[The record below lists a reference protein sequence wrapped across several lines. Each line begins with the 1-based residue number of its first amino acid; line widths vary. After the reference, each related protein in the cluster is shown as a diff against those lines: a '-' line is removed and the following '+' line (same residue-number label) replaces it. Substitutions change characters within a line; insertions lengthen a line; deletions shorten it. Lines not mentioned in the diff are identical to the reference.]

1 MCTRLARAASARRH
15 PRAKPSTTTRIS
27 PRCFSRRRGSR
38 WSTARHLAS
47 RPSSAYPMR
56 QASTPLKRRAAAFSA
71 FAPVSARQVIMGADE
86 AEGEAMKFS
95 KLSTASQVEG
105 KIMEIRKGAVTA
117 IVYVQIAGDT
127 MVEVSVTIA
136 SLETLGLFEGKSVT
150 LIINP
155 VDIMIGCE

>member
-1 MCTRLARAASARRH
+1 
-15 PRAKPSTTTRIS
+15 
-27 PRCFSRRRGSR
+27 
-38 WSTARHLAS
+38 
-47 RPSSAYPMR
+47 
-56 QASTPLKRRAAAFSA
+56 
-71 FAPVSARQVIMGADE
+71 MGADE
-86 AEGEAMKFS
+86 AEGEAMKLS
-95 KLSTASQVEG
+95 KLSTANQIEG

-127 MVEVSVTIA
+127 QVEVSVTIA

>member
-1 MCTRLARAASARRH
+1 
-15 PRAKPSTTTRIS
+15 
-27 PRCFSRRRGSR
+27 
-38 WSTARHLAS
+38 
-47 RPSSAYPMR
+47 
-56 QASTPLKRRAAAFSA
+56 
-71 FAPVSARQVIMGADE
+71 
-86 AEGEAMKFS
+86 MKLS
-95 KLSTASQVEG
+95 KLSTANQIEG